1 MERKKKRGAYVALYA
16 LVLAG
21 LLLLIRSCAPQDI
34 DSLLSEYGIPS
45 DQVMVVTPID
55 SRTHLVIYQNTT
67 ADGIGIASGLVEQEP
82 WSSQV
87 TLPKDVLQDNLNEP
101 ISSHR
106 SGYQM
111 PDGKTF
117 DVAYGYVHDPEIV
130 KLRLRYELNSSSEEV
145 EADILGPSNK
155 NQERLWYAIIQQ
167 PTTGIQLEIQGLD
180 NVGQVIYSSQENE
193 D

>member
-1 MERKKKRGAYVALYA
+1 MERKKKRGAYVALYV

-34 DSLLSEYGIPS
+34 DSMLSENGIHS

-55 SRTHLVIYQNTT
+55 SRTHLVLYQNIT
-67 ADGIGIASGLVEQEP
+67 ADGLASGLIEQEP
-82 WSSQV
+82 WSSRV
-87 TLPKDVLQDNLNEP
+87 TLPQDVLQDNPNEP

-111 PDGKTF
+111 PDEKTF
-117 DVAYGYVHDPEIV
+117 DVAYGYVHDPEIT

-145 EADILGPSNK
+145 EADILEPSNK
-155 NQERLWYAIIQQ
+155 NEERLWYAIIQH

-180 NVGQVIYSSQENE
+180 NGGQVIYSSQENE

>member
-1 MERKKKRGAYVALYA
+1 MERKKKRGAYVALSV
-16 LVLAG
+16 LILAG
-21 LLLLIRSCAPQDI
+21 LLLLIRSCAPQNI
-34 DSLLSEYGIPS
+34 DSLLSENGIHP

-55 SRTHLVIYQNTT
+55 SRTHVVLYRNTT
-67 ADGIGIASGLVEQEP
+67 PDGVSSGLVEQEL
-82 WSSQV
+82 WSSRV
-87 TLPKDVLQDNLNEP
+87 TLPQDVLQDNPNEP
-101 ISSHR
+101 ISTHR

-111 PDGKTF
+111 SDGKAF
-117 DVAYGYVHDPEIV
+117 DVAYGYVHDPEIT

-145 EADILGPSNK
+145 EADILEPSNM

-180 NVGQVIYSSQENE
+180 NGGRVIYSSQENE